1 MITVFAIL
9 FTLQYFS
16 HYFVGSTSHVYV
28 SLPCALMNWHTRRS
42 QCATIERLK
51 ARMERPMSK
60 LSIRNLTLKR
70 CGATVLRDVSVDVP
84 EGELLVVI
92 GPSGG
97 GKSSLLRCVNR
108 LNDIDS
114 GSIHL
119 DGGSIYDLPVIE
131 LRCKVGMMFQKT
143 AAFEGSVADNIAYGA
158 RLQGQTLGQEEILAL
173 MSQVSLEAELADK
186 PASDLSGGQEQ
197 RLAIARAL
205 ALNPSLLLLDE
216 PTSSLDPIATSRVE
230 DSLMQLRRAS
240 NLTMIWVSHSIE
252 QARRI
257 GSRVL
262 LLDGGRV
269 IREDTVAAMLD
280 PETGDRRALA
290 FAEGDQAG
298 LTESGA

>member
-1 MITVFAIL
+1 M
-9 FTLQYFS
+9 
-16 HYFVGSTSHVYV
+16 
-28 SLPCALMNWHTRRS
+28 P
-42 QCATIERLK
+42 
-51 ARMERPMSK
+51 K

-70 CGATVLRDVSVDVP
+70 GGATVLRDISLDVP
-84 EGELLVVI
+84 AGELLVVI

-97 GKSSLLRCVNR
+97 GKSSLLRCINR

-114 GSIHL
+114 GAIDL
-119 DGGSIYDLPVIE
+119 DGRSIYGLPVTE
-131 LRCKVGMMFQKT
+131 LRRKVGMMFQKT
-143 AAFEGSVADNIAYGA
+143 AAFEGSVADNISFGA
-158 RLQGQTLGQEEILAL
+158 RLRGTSLTRAEILAL
-173 MSQVSLEAELADK
+173 MAQVSLEAELADK

-230 DSLMQLRRAS
+230 DSLMRLRQQ
-240 NLTMIWVSHSIE
+240 NDLTMIWVSHSIE

-262 LLDGGRV
+262 LLDGGRI

-298 LTESGA
+298 LSESS

>member
-1 MITVFAIL
+1 MA
-9 FTLQYFS
+9 
-16 HYFVGSTSHVYV
+16 
-28 SLPCALMNWHTRRS
+28 
-42 QCATIERLK
+42 
-51 ARMERPMSK
+51 K
-60 LSIRNLTLKR
+60 LSIRNLTLSR
-70 CGATVLRDVSVDVP
+70 GGANVLRDISIDVP
-84 EGELLVVI
+84 AGELLVVI

-97 GKSSLLRCVNR
+97 GKSSLLRCINR

-114 GSIHL
+114 GSIEL
-119 DGGSIYDLPVIE
+119 DGQSIYDLPVTE
-131 LRCKVGMMFQKT
+131 LRCRVGMMFQKT
-143 AAFEGSVADNIAYGA
+143 AAFEGSVADNIGFGA
-158 RLQGQTLGQEEILAL
+158 QLQGRTISRTEILAL
-173 MSQVSLEAELADK
+173 MEQVSLEAELADK

-230 DSLMQLRRAS
+230 ESLMQLRQQS
-240 NLTMIWVSHSIE
+240 DLTMIWVSHSIE

-280 PETGDRRALA
+280 PLTGDKRALA

-298 LTESGA
+298 MQETSA